1 VELLRAIH
9 AVAQGQ
15 SILDPTITRPLLTR
29 MRLQKEAESAP
40 LQTALS
46 TQQQHVLALLA
57 EGKTNREIGSS
68 LELSD
73 KTVKNYIRF
82 IFQKL
87 NVTRRAHA
95 AALFTRYSSTGKRS
109 ADDRTHQ

>member
-1 VELLRAIH
+1 
-9 AVAQGQ
+9 
-15 SILDPTITRPLLTR
+15 
-29 MRLQKEAESAP
+29 MRFQKEAESAP

-57 EGKTNREIGSS
+57 EGKTNKEIGSS

-87 NVTRRAHA
+87 NVTRRAQA
-95 AALFTRYSSTGKRS
+95 AALFTRNS
-109 ADDRTHQ
+109 AARHQAGDNRIREILEPARTPFVRGNDTTP